1 MKLIRFILNITNKFT
16 QTCGNL
22 ASYFFL
28 ILISLVTI
36 SVLLRYLF
44 SIGFTWLQDLYIWTH
59 AIVILLGISYTLK
72 EDGHVRIDLIY
83 RNLSNRKKKIIKRIG
98 TILFV
103 LPFSYFVFFNGF
115 QYFFRSY
122 QLGESSKETG
132 GLPAIYI
139 LKFFICFLG
148 IALFIEFLRFIF
160 TKKE

>member
-44 SIGFTWLQDLYIWTH
+44 SIGFTWLQDLYIWIH

-72 EDGHVRIDLIY
+72 EDGHVRIENIY
-83 RNLSNRKKKIIKRIG
+83 RKFIKKKK
-98 TILFV
+98 
-103 LPFSYFVFFNGF
+103 NN
-115 QYFFRSY
+115 
-122 QLGESSKETG
+122 
-132 GLPAIYI
+132 
-139 LKFFICFLG
+139 
-148 IALFIEFLRFIF
+148 
-160 TKKE
+160 

>member
-1 MKLIRFILNITNKFT
+1 MKLIRFFLNITDKFT
-16 QTCGNL
+16 QTCGKL

-28 ILISLVTI
+28 ILILLVTI

-44 SIGFTWLQDLYIWTH
+44 SIGFTWLQDLYIWIH
-59 AIVILLGISYTLK
+59 AIVILLGISFTLR

-83 RNLSNRKKKIIKRIG
+83 RSLSNTKKKIINRIG
-98 TILFV
+98 AISFG
-103 LPFSYFVFFNGF
+103 LPFSYFVFYKGF
-115 QYFFRSY
+115 QYFYRSY

-148 IALFIEFLRFIF
+148 ISLFLELLRLIF